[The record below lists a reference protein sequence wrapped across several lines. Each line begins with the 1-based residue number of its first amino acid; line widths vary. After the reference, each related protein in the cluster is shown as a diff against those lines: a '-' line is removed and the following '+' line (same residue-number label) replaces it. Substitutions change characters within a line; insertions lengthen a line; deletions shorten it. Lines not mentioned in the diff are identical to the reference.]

1 MRMPTTTIPTRWLL
15 AMLLLAMPALARSQ
29 DVAAPA
35 GSAAALSVADQ
46 ELNAGLAAYL
56 RRHFSEAERHF
67 RAAVDADPRNA
78 AAHFYL
84 AYSIYKIAEPR
95 RPNDPGKQRAA
106 EEFAKAY
113 ELDPLFVPGWGRRK
127 P

>member
-15 AMLLLAMPALARSQ
+15 AMLLLVVPALARSQ
-29 DVAAPA
+29 DAGAPA